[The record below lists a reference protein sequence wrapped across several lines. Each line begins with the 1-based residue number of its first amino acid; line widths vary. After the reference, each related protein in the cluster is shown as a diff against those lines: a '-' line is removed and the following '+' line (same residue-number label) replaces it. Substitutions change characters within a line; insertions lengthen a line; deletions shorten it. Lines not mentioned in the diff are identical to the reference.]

1 MKVNQVAG
9 GGTPPASP
17 YKIAPNTFTILVTVI
32 LDALFIWLVWKSV
45 TDGLWFFTVTITL
58 IALIINY
65 AFLSWKNYPLR
76 WLAPSISML
85 VLMVLYPLAY
95 TLYTSFTNY
104 SQSQLLTKQ
113 QALQVIE
120 STKYLPEGAFAYQ
133 WVAYRSPE
141 NKYLLLLIA
150 DDGQDTLLAPVG
162 QTIETNISISSTNIP
177 NEVGSY
183 TRLTRAESVK
193 YLTDLTEIE
202 FGSPPLTFR
211 IKSLNNAA
219 QYQQRYIYQPNT
231 DTLLD
236 QETGMLLTPIEGTFT
251 YPDGQILVPS
261 FFVPIGSR
269 NFDRLLHSAA
279 LRGPLLTVIVWTFE
293 FSILAVVTTFFI
305 GLFLAMM
312 FNDPLI
318 PGKIRKLVRSIFL
331 LPYAI
336 PFYLSILVWRG
347 MMNPHIGVLNR
358 LLEQL
363 LHYSPPWLSDPAW
376 TKIAILIVNLY
387 LGFPYMFLICTGAL
401 QSIPSDLLEAAE
413 VDGASPW
420 QKIYLIRFP
429 LLLIALGPLLIFS
442 FAFNFNNFNVI
453 YLFNN
458 GGPPIPGSPTPAGY
472 TDILISYTYRLAFEG
487 GRGGEYGYAAAI
499 SIIIFI
505 FLAVL
510 TLIQFR
516 YTRIW
521 EQASE
526 NV

>member
-1 MKVNQVAG
+1 MKANQIAG
-9 GGTPPASP
+9 GDTPPASP
-17 YKIAPNTFTILVTVI
+17 RIITPNAFTILVTII
-32 LDALFIWLVWKSV
+32 LDALLIWLVWKSV
-45 TDGLWFFTVTITL
+45 TDGLWFFTVTIIL

-65 AFLSWKNYPLR
+65 AFLSRKNYPLR
-76 WLAPSISML
+76 WLAPSLSML

-95 TLYTSFTNY
+95 TLYTAFTNY
-104 SQSQLLTKQ
+104 SQNQLLTKQ

-120 STKYLPEGAFAYQ
+120 SRQYLPEEASAYQ

-150 DDGQDTLLAPVG
+150 DNKQVILLAPEG
-162 QTIETNISISSTNIP
+162 QALETDISISSDNIP
-177 NEVGSY
+177 EEIGSY
-183 TRLTRAESVK
+183 IRLTRVESVK
-193 YLTDLTEIE
+193 YLTDLTNIE
-202 FGSPPLTFR
+202 FGSPPSTYR
-211 IKSLNNAA
+211 IKSLNEAA
-219 QYQQRYIYQPNT
+219 QYQQRYLYQPDT

-236 QETGMLLTPIEGTFT
+236 QETGMLFTPIEGTFT
-251 YPDGQILVPS
+251 SPDGQALVPS
-261 FFVPIGSR
+261 FFVPIGLR
-269 NFDRLLHSAA
+269 NFNRLLHSPA
-279 LRGPLLTVIVWTFE
+279 LRGPLLTVIGWTFE
-293 FSILAVVTTFFI
+293 FATLAVVTTFFI
-305 GLFLAMM
+305 GLFLALI

-318 PGKIRKLVRSIFL
+318 PGRIRKLARSVFL

-358 LLEQL
+358 LLVQL
-363 LHYSPPWLSDPAW
+363 IHYSPPWLSDPTW
-376 TKIAILIVNLY
+376 TKIGILIVNIY

-420 QKIYLIRFP
+420 QKIYQIQFP

-458 GGPPIPGSPTPAGY
+458 GGPPIPGAPTPAGY

-499 SIIIFI
+499 SILIFL

>member
-1 MKVNQVAG
+1 MGSNQAAG
-9 GGTPPASP
+9 GVSPPASP
-17 YKIAPNTFTILVTVI
+17 HKLPPNTVTILVTVI
-32 LDALFIWLVWKSV
+32 LDVFFIWLVWKSV
-45 TDGLWFFTVTITL
+45 TDGLWFFTVTIIL

-65 AFLSWKNYPLR
+65 ACLRRKNYPLR

-95 TLYTSFTNY
+95 TLYTAFTNY
-104 SQSQLLTKQ
+104 SQNQLLTKQ
-113 QALQVIE
+113 QTLQVIE
-120 STKYLPEGAFAYQ
+120 STKYLPVGASTYK
-133 WVAYRSPE
+133 WMAYRSPE

-150 DDGQDTLLAPVG
+150 DNEQVTLLPPLG
-162 QTIETNISISSTNIP
+162 QSIETDISISSANIP
-177 NEVGSY
+177 NEIGSY
-183 TRLTRAESVK
+183 KKLTRVESVK
-193 YLTDLTEIE
+193 YLTELTEIE
-202 FGSPPLTFR
+202 FGSPSATYR
-211 IKSLNNAA
+211 IKSLNEAA
-219 QYQQRYIYQPNT
+219 QYQQRYLYQPQT

-236 QETGMLLTPIEGTFT
+236 QETGTIFIPIEGTFT
-251 YPDGQILVPS
+251 SPDGQVLVPS
-261 FFVPIGSR
+261 FFVSIGTR
-269 NFDRLLHSAA
+269 NFTRLLQSAA
-279 LRGPLLTVIVWTFE
+279 LRGPLLTVIGWTFE
-293 FSILAVVTTFFI
+293 FSILAVVTTFFV
-305 GLFLAMM
+305 GLLLALI
-312 FNDPLI
+312 FNDSLI
-318 PGKIRKLVRSIFL
+318 PMKIRKLFRSIFL

-336 PFYLSILVWRG
+336 PFYLSVLVWRG
-347 MMNPHIGVLNR
+347 MMNPHIGILNH
-358 LLEQL
+358 LSEQL
-363 LHYSPPWLSDPAW
+363 LIYSPPWLSDPVW
-376 TKIAILIVNLY
+376 TKIGILIVNLY

-401 QSIPSDLLEAAE
+401 QSIPSDLLEAAD

-420 QKIYLIRFP
+420 QKIYLIQFP

-458 GGPPIPGSPTPAGY
+458 GGPPIPGAPTPAGY

-499 SIIIFI
+499 SIIIFL